1 MRTNLLKIL
10 KEEKQRILLLHQ
22 NQGYGGKKLIRE
34 AVDKNGLQYV
44 QATQDALFKMGF
56 PKCIAKYGL
65 GVYYSNVKDVLAGK
79 GEGKNPKVSLTIGGT
94 IYNFYPKT
102 WRANVQSTGQAV
114 DYYCLTDL
122 NPRIGRPTIEM
133 MRKNPQITWKY
144 TLEQLEAASKSCPS
158 GQVYDE
164 TVGKCTLQSQEVTAS
179 ATGQAAAGQAAAGQ
193 AAAGQAA
200 AGQAAAGQ
208 AAAGQAAAPQTLNNN
223 VTSVQT
229 ALTSAGFSVGQKGAD
244 GRMGADTLTAI
255 NQLIAKYTEL
265 ANQKK

>member
-1 MRTNLLKIL
+1 MKTNLLKIL
-10 KEEKQRILLLHQ
+10 KEEKERILLLHQ

-34 AVDKNGLQYV
+34 AVDKNGFQYV
-44 QATQDALFKMGF
+44 QATQDALFNMGF
-56 PKCIAKYGL
+56 PKCIAMYGL
-65 GVYYSNVKDVLAGK
+65 GVYYSNVKNVLDGK
-79 GEGKNPKVSLTIGGT
+79 EKGKNPKVVLTIGGT
-94 IYNFYPKT
+94 IYGFYPNT
-102 WRANVQSTGQAV
+102 WRAVVQSTLQAV

-133 MRKNPQITWKY
+133 MEKNPLIKWKY
-144 TLEQLEAASKSCPS
+144 TKEELIKAR
-158 GQVYDE
+158 DE
-164 TVGKCTLQSQEVTAS
+164 KN
-179 ATGQAAAGQAAAGQ
+179 AAAAANDQQTQAETP
-193 AAAGQAA
+193 
-200 AGQAAAGQ
+200 
-208 AAAGQAAAPQTLNNN
+208 AAAPSDSPSPAGNSSSSAAATQTAQPNNN

>member
-44 QATQDALFKMGF
+44 QATQDALFNMGF

-65 GVYYSNVKDVLAGK
+65 GVYYSNVKNVLAGK
-79 GEGKNPKVSLTIGGT
+79 EEGKNPKVSLTIGGT
-94 IYNFYPKT
+94 IYNFYPNT

-133 MRKNPQITWKY
+133 MERNPQIKWKY
-144 TLEQLEAASKSCPS
+144 TKEQMIKARDDKN
-158 GQVYDE
+158 
-164 TVGKCTLQSQEVTAS
+164 
-179 ATGQAAAGQAAAGQ
+179 AAAAANDQQTQAETPAATSDSPSPAGNSSSSAAAT
-193 AAAGQAA
+193 
-200 AGQAAAGQ
+200 
-208 AAAGQAAAPQTLNNN
+208 QTAQPNNN

-229 ALTSAGFSVGQKGAD
+229 ALNSAGFSVGQKGAD